1 MLTFLEL
8 DVEEP
13 IRGLAALINFAHD
26 GVTRQNLTIVDKQR
40 DGCFLAELHALA
52 DNLVELQRLE
62 IVRDQKPSKKLMV
75 SMMISSRLGALF
87 GITNLLIR
95 FWQLTSC
102 DRARAL
108 SHQQARKSQESCLGT
123 GAE

>member
-1 MLTFLEL
+1 MLSFLEL

-13 IRGLAALINFAHD
+13 ICGLAALINFAHD
-26 GVTRQNLTIVDKQR
+26 SVTRQNLTIVEKQR

-62 IVRDQKPSKKLMV
+62 IVRDQKPSKQLMV
-75 SMMISSRLGALF
+75 SMMISRRLAALI

-95 FWQLTSC
+95 F
-102 DRARAL
+102 
-108 SHQQARKSQESCLGT
+108 
-123 GAE
+123 